1 MGVGNASGR
10 LPDMSA
16 RDEIDQL
23 WQLVAAHGGWI
34 YVRKSIVL
42 RSYVRKS
49 IVLRAIG
56 MTDCSELAR
65 LRAIYEG
72 AFNAWS
78 NSNHP
83 ETKKTLLQ
91 MRHKAANDLYSHHVS
106 CPTCKPTVNHS
117 AKQNA

>member
-42 RSYVRKS
+42 RS
-49 IVLRAIG
+49 IG
-56 MTDCSELAR
+56 MRDCSELAR

-106 CPTCKPTVNHS
+106 CPTCKPAVNHS

>member
-1 MGVGNASGR
+1 MGAGNASGR

-42 RSYVRKS
+42 RS
-49 IVLRAIG
+49 IG